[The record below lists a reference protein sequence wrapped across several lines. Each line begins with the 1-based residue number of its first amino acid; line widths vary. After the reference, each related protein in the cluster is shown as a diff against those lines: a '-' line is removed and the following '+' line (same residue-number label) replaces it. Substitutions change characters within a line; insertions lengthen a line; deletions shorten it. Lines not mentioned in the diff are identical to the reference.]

1 MRLLDVESLEVVEVD
16 EVTPP
21 YAILSHR
28 WEDEEISLANLN
40 TPVQEAVLS
49 RRGYLKVK
57 SACEYARHGHGLR
70 YIWIDTCCIDK
81 SSSAEL
87 SETINS
93 MYRWYEESVVCFA
106 FLSDVSTIDDIA
118 EEESEL
124 SKSKWFTRGWTLQEL
139 LAPKNVIF
147 LSSSWTELGTRT
159 ELSRRLSKITSIGE
173 PYLSGEESLTN
184 ASIACRMSWA
194 SRRVTKRPEDRAYC
208 LLGIFEVNMPLL
220 YGEGLVKA
228 FRRLQEEILKDTTD
242 ESIFAW
248 WQKEERDA
256 GPFGF
261 LARTPADFAHSAD
274 VISWRH
280 PELPSFELSRRAI
293 GLRAIDINSQTYVT
307 LRCKFSSDPTKVL
320 AIGSAAASGWN
331 HLFRVSAE
339 QPEVM
344 YSDRI
349 WQARPIFAMKHQP
362 HALSEQSVAF
372 DFMIEQTS
380 ELVKLGRP
388 AGSNFTWDPKSRT
401 LRRVASHLPFKVEIP
416 VHVGNIE
423 ADIGLWLLADSKGPQ
438 QLFVLDL
445 VALVPP
451 WEAFAFK
458 PGGYTGPNGRIWQ
471 ASEVSHSSRQVKS
484 IDFEGG
490 RREIPLTTKLGQG
503 TPCYILSIVVQW
515 IRSNDRGSQYI
526 LSPRLEES
534 GLAKLAGML
543 ADTRSREVGDKKN
556 MDEKGK
562 KRWWLN

>member
-1 MRLLDVESLEVVEVD
+1 MRLLDAESLEVVEVD
-16 EVTPP
+16 EFTPP

-28 WEDEEISLANLN
+28 WEDEEISLADLN
-40 TPVQEAVLS
+40 TPVQDAVLG

-57 SACEYARHGHGLR
+57 SACDYARHGHGLR

-87 SETINS
+87 SEAINS
-93 MYRWYEESVVCFA
+93 MYHWYEESEICFA
-106 FLSDVSTIDDIA
+106 FLSDVSTIEDIA

-147 LSSSWTELGTRT
+147 LSSSWAELGTRA

-194 SRRVTKRPEDRAYC
+194 SQRVTKRPEDRAYC
-208 LLGIFEVNMPLL
+208 LLGIFDVNMPLL

-248 WQKEERDA
+248 WQKEKRDA

-274 VISWRH
+274 
-280 PELPSFELSRRAI
+280 
-293 GLRAIDINSQTYVT
+293 
-307 LRCKFSSDPTKVL
+307 
-320 AIGSAAASGWN
+320 
-331 HLFRVSAE
+331 
-339 QPEVM
+339 
-344 YSDRI
+344 
-349 WQARPIFAMKHQP
+349 
-362 HALSEQSVAF
+362 
-372 DFMIEQTS
+372 TS
-380 ELVKLGRP
+380 ELVELGRP
-388 AGSNFTWDPKSRT
+388 AGFNFTWDPKSRT
-401 LRRVASHLPFKVEIP
+401 LRRVASHLPFKVQVP

-423 ADIGLWLLADSKGPQ
+423 ADIGLWLLADAKGPQ

-445 VALVPP
+445 VALAPP

-458 PGGYTGPNGRIWQ
+458 PGAYTGPTGRMWQ
-471 ASEVSHSSRQVKS
+471 ASEVSHSSRQVKG
-484 IDFEGG
+484 IDFKGG
-490 RREIPLTTKLGQG
+490 RREIPLMTKLGLG
-503 TPCYILSIVVQW
+503 GPCYILSIVVQW
-515 IRSNDRGSQYI
+515 IRSYDRVSQSI
-526 LSPRLEES
+526 LS
-534 GLAKLAGML
+534 
-543 ADTRSREVGDKKN
+543 T
-556 MDEKGK
+556 
-562 KRWWLN
+562 

>member
-1 MRLLDVESLEVVEVD
+1 MRLLDAESLEVVEVD

-28 WEDEEISLANLN
+28 WEDEEISLADLN
-40 TPVQEAVLS
+40 TPVQNAVLG

-57 SACEYARHGHGLR
+57 SACEYAQHGHGLR

-87 SETINS
+87 SEAINS

-106 FLSDVSTIDDIA
+106 FLSDVSTTEDIA

-147 LSSSWTELGTRT
+147 LSSSWAELGTRA

-173 PYLSGEESLTN
+173 PYLIGEESLTN

-194 SRRVTKRPEDRAYC
+194 SQRVTKRPEDRAYC
-208 LLGIFEVNMPLL
+208 LLGIFDVNMPLL

-248 WQKEERDA
+248 WQKEKRDA

-274 VISWRH
+274 VISWMH

-293 GLRAIDINSQTYVT
+293 SLRAIDINSQTYVT

-339 QPEVM
+339 HPEVM

-372 DFMIEQTS
+372 DIMIEQTS

-401 LRRVASHLPFKVEIP
+401 LRRVASHQPFKVEIP

-423 ADIGLWLLADSKGPQ
+423 VDIGLWLLADAKG
-438 QLFVLDL
+438 LFMLDL

-458 PGGYTGPNGRIWQ
+458 PGADIGPTGWIWQ
-471 ASEVSHSSRQVKS
+471 VSEMSHSSRQVKS
-484 IDFEGG
+484 IDFERG
-490 RREIPLTTKLGQG
+490 RHEIPLMTKLGQE
-503 TPCYILSIVVQW
+503 TPCYILSIVVQCV
-515 IRSNDRGSQYI
+515 RSNDCGSQYI
-526 LSPRLEES
+526 LYTRLSES
-534 GLAKLAGML
+534 RLAELAGLL
-543 ADTRSREVGDKKN
+543 ADT
-556 MDEKGK
+556 
-562 KRWWLN
+562 